1 MMVKATDSS
10 FAYLMQDVTRHMRTH
25 FDRRATRFGLTRAQ
39 WRALK
44 TIWRNE
50 GLSQAELADRLDM
63 EPIPVGRV
71 IDRLQN
77 AGYVE
82 RRADP
87 ADRRRW
93 RLHLTPK
100 AQAVIA
106 EMEVIASG
114 LRDEVLLAQRLEAL
128 GVQPGESMIGAGGG
142 EIGLGLTQVL
152 LIGGRID
159 PGEDVALAHAA
170 VEVGVDLGDL
180 A

>member
-50 GLSQAELADRLDM
+50 GLSQAELAGRLDM

-82 RRADP
+82 RHADP

-114 LRDEVLLAQRLEAL
+114 LRDEVLQGVKRADFDTLLRVLAQLKHNL
-128 GVQPGESMIGAGGG
+128 
-142 EIGLGLTQVL
+142 
-152 LIGGRID
+152 
-159 PGEDVALAHAA
+159 VALDGATEATEDA
-170 VEVGVDLGDL
+170 P
-180 A
+180 

>member
-82 RRADP
+82 RHADP

-114 LRDEVLLAQRLEAL
+114 LRDEVLQGVKRADFDTLLRVLAQLKHNL
-128 GVQPGESMIGAGGG
+128 
-142 EIGLGLTQVL
+142 
-152 LIGGRID
+152 
-159 PGEDVALAHAA
+159 VALDGATEATEDA
-170 VEVGVDLGDL
+170 P
-180 A
+180 